1 MTATKTHPLQN
12 IAEMGAKPMPKL
24 EALRAA
30 NPGMSG
36 MAWAQTAIALC
47 LSTASQWTVLAHQL
61 FGMTIEDREAAIKA
75 WRDWKAAKTKA
86 HTSGEETSPAMDDKT
101 FKRIMGTASVRLSH
115 MATIAK
121 AITAG
126 MDYEALRVHY
136 NLGTADDAKGLSIDS
151 VYEIAKGY
159 VAAKAGR
166 KADSFMVKLGKFLEA
181 SAKGLDENDA
191 ATYNKVVEFVN
202 SLN

>member
-1 MTATKTHPLQN
+1 MTTHPLQS

-24 EALRAA
+24 VALRSN
-30 NPGMSG
+30 NPGTQG
-36 MAWAQTAIALC
+36 MVWAQTAIALC

-75 WRDWKAAKTKA
+75 WRDWRTAKIKA
-86 HTSGEETSPAMDDKT
+86 HESGEEQHPPMDAKT
-101 FKRIMGTASVRLSH
+101 FKRIMGTAATRLSH
-115 MATIAK
+115 MSGIAK

-136 NLGTADDAKGLSIDS
+136 NMPTADDAKTLSIDEM
-151 VYEIAKGY
+151 YDIAKQY
-159 VAAKAGR
+159 SKSTAGR
-166 KADSFMVKLGKFLEA
+166 TADSFMVKLGKFLEA
-181 SAKGLDENDA
+181 SAKTLDEKDA
-191 ATYNKVVEFVN
+191 NTYNKVVEFVN